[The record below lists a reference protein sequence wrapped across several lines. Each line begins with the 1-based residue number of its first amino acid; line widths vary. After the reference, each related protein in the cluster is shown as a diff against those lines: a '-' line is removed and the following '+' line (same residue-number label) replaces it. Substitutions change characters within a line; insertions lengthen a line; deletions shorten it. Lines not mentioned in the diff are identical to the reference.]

1 VFALS
6 WASQSGQVIALFALY
21 SVFFAI
27 DQSQSKAFI
36 ADLEPERRAVAV
48 GAYNVVTGV
57 LYLPASLVAGLPGA
71 SCRRRADAPTRR
83 RADPGQ
89 VKPLPGGSSR
99 ASCLLAGGAT

>member
-1 VFALS
+1 MFALF

-27 DQSQSKAFI
+27 DQSQSMAFI

-71 SCRRRADAPTRR
+71 SCRRRAD
-83 RADPGQ
+83 PGQ
-89 VKPLPGGSSR
+89 VKPRPGGSSR